1 MDMCNERVLWCSSV
15 TIWAAINVLAKSSQY
30 KLVMKYGPSDPWDMR
45 VMKHFVKTMAPRT
58 VNG

>member
-1 MDMCNERVLWCSSV
+1 MDMWNERVLWCSSV
-15 TIWAAINVLAKSSQY
+15 TIWAAVNVLAKSSQY

-45 VMKHFVKTMAPRT
+45 VMKHAPRT